1 MSNRKTNI
9 IASCL
14 LIFVFFI
21 TIFSMSGDNVTMD
34 ESSHLPAGY
43 SYVSQQDMRINPEHP
58 PLVKDLAG
66 IPLLFIKGINFP
78 YNIKAWTSEINSQW
92 DYGFYFLYKMGN
104 PVDTMIF
111 WGRIPM
117 ILILLLLVFYIFKWT
132 RELYGSA
139 SSPEAGNKA
148 GLIALSLFSFSPT
161 FLAHGRLVTTDVAAA
176 V

>member
-1 MSNRKTNI
+1 
-9 IASCL
+9 
-14 LIFVFFI
+14 
-21 TIFSMSGDNVTMD
+21 
-34 ESSHLPAGY
+34 
-43 SYVSQQDMRINPEHP
+43 MRINPEHP

-117 ILILLLLVFYIFKWT
+117 ILILLLLGFYIFKWT
-132 RELYGSA
+132 RELYGNDA
-139 SSPEAGNKA
+139 SI
-148 GLIALSLFSFSPT
+148 LALTLFSFSPT

-176 V
+176 VGVFIATYYFVAALKQPNRASIEFCGEGVGKA